1 MPALHGRRGRI
12 APQRSE
18 FRHRSSAACTLTPAM
33 FFSAC
38 GLRPWGMVDPP
49 WHLSCT
55 IRSRRRWLPSQTGAT
70 PLERTSMQLN
80 PVSATTAAQSSQ
92 ILSLFQQNSPTS
104 QTANTSSQAAQ
115 FNQWMNQ
122 LDCQSG
128 STVAPTST
136 TPTSGTPTQT
146 PVHHHH
152 GHHRGSATD
161 VANPSPANTLS
172 AMLSQ
177 SGNLAQSALPAS
189 MTTNTTALDPTSI
202 FGA

>member
-1 MPALHGRRGRI
+1 
-12 APQRSE
+12 
-18 FRHRSSAACTLTPAM
+18 
-33 FFSAC
+33 
-38 GLRPWGMVDPP
+38 
-49 WHLSCT
+49 
-55 IRSRRRWLPSQTGAT
+55 
-70 PLERTSMQLN
+70 MQLN

-122 LDCQSG
+122 LDSQSG

-136 TPTSGTPTQT
+136 NPTSGTPTQT
-146 PVHHHH
+146 PVHHH
-152 GHHRGSATD
+152 GHHHGSATD

-177 SGNLAQSALPAS
+177 SGNLAQSTLPAS